1 MTQSSLLDDLQR
13 HLNELIQNTPAAD
26 IQRNLRALL
35 EQTFRRFDLV
45 SRDELDTYVQW
56 AAGMRERITQLEERI
71 EALERRDRTSPPA
84 SDSAAS
90 LRP

>member
-1 MTQSSLLDDLQR
+1 MTQASLLDDLQA
-13 HLNELIQNTPAAD
+13 HLNQLIANTPAAD

-56 AAGMRERITQLEERI
+56 AAGMRERITQLEDRI
-71 EALERRDRTSPPA
+71 AALERDRPSAPQPELGRDP
-84 SDSAAS
+84 

>member
-56 AAGMRERITQLEERI
+56 AAGMRERITQLETRI
-71 EALERRDRTSPPA
+71 ETLERRDPISPPA
-84 SDSAAS
+84 PGGAAPP
-90 LRP
+90 RP